1 MNETL
6 SFLYS
11 LRNRG
16 SSFGIDRMSKFVK
29 LLGNPQLDFPVIH
42 VAGTNGKGSV
52 CAMLDSIYR
61 ANGYKVGLFSSPHL
75 IELGER
81 IKINGEN
88 ITEDEINQWVDR
100 LKPLA
105 QKMEEDESENHP
117 TFFEFMTA
125 TAFLHFQKHGVD
137 LAVIETGLGGRLD
150 STNVVA
156 PILSIITTISKDHCA
171 ILGNSLEEIT
181 QEKAG
186 IIKRETPVLIGDLP
200 NCSVEVVQSIAIQR
214 NSELHSISHLVQE
227 ERPQTNLQG
236 SYQRANA
243 TLALCGVEIVKK
255 KFPIE
260 NDLAREGLNQVSL
273 LGRWQ
278 IIEGS
283 PRVILDACHNS
294 AGAICLRENLAALS
308 EKPEIWLGVLGEDRA
323 KEIVDVVLDFASSII
338 LFEVEQPRA
347 CTVDYLRSLI
357 PDSFRGQVA
366 DFNLEKARDKLKN
379 SRSNGTILVTGSI
392 YLIGDILQFLT
403 RGNRQSKTNWNDL
416 F

>member
-1 MNETL
+1 
-6 SFLYS
+6 
-11 LRNRG
+11 
-16 SSFGIDRMSKFVK
+16 MSKFVK
-29 LLGNPQLDFPVIH
+29 LLGNPHLGFPVIH

-81 IKINGEN
+81 IRINGEN
-88 ITEDEINQWVDR
+88 ITEAEINQWVEQI
-100 LKPLA
+100 KPIA

-125 TAFLHFQKHGVD
+125 IAFLNFQKQGVD
-137 LAVIETGLGGRLD
+137 LAIIETGLGGRLD
-150 STNVVA
+150 STNVVI
-156 PILSIITTISKDHCA
+156 PELSIITSISKDHCA
-171 ILGNSLEEIT
+171 ILGDTLEEIT
-181 QEKAG
+181 GEKAG
-186 IIKRETPVLIGDLP
+186 IIKKETPVLIGDLP
-200 NCSVEVVQSIAIQR
+200 NCSVEVVEQVAVQQ
-214 NSELHSISHLVQE
+214 NSELYSIDRFLKE

-243 TLALCGVEIVKK
+243 ALALRGSEILREQ
-255 KFPIE
+255 FPVE
-260 NDLAREGLNQVSL
+260 NDLVSKGLNQVSL
-273 LGRWQ
+273 QGRWQ
-278 IIEGS
+278 IIEGP

-294 AGAICLRENLAALS
+294 GGAICLRENLAALP

-323 KEIVDVVLDFASSII
+323 KEIIDVVLDFASSVI

-357 PDSFRGQVA
+357 PHSFRGQVI
-366 DFNLEKARDKLKN
+366 DLNLEKAREKLKN

-392 YLIGDILQFLT
+392 YLIGDILRVLT
-403 RGNRQSKTNWNDL
+403 EQDLHQKTNWNDL